1 MGTWKTFDVHSE
13 VEITTRKEIIA
24 ACVSEDV
31 TFIDSSPMYGES
43 ESVVGITT
51 DGKRKQFQFA
61 TKIWCSGLA
70 QGKAEIARF
79 FERFRTDY
87 IDVFQI
93 HNLLDWETHL
103 PVLEELKAE
112 GCIGLVGLTHYIIDA
127 YPDMIQIMKSGRIS
141 TVQVPTMCVSGRVR
155 RKSCRLPRNLE

>member
-51 DGKRKQFQFA
+51 DGKRKQLI
-61 TKIWCSGLA
+61 T
-70 QGKAEIARF
+70 
-79 FERFRTDY
+79 
-87 IDVFQI
+87 
-93 HNLLDWETHL
+93 
-103 PVLEELKAE
+103 
-112 GCIGLVGLTHYIIDA
+112 
-127 YPDMIQIMKSGRIS
+127 
-141 TVQVPTMCVSGRVR
+141 
-155 RKSCRLPRNLE
+155 